1 MLVFLI
7 EDRVRWLMVRLA
19 LGLGKLINLLQPICR
34 SYGVMKGVLKAEFEC
49 VRVENVSEGA

>member
-1 MLVFLI
+1 
-7 EDRVRWLMVRLA
+7 MVRLA